1 MSHGVGMRHVDV
13 NDLSL
18 NHVPLNHVTLIEK
31 CMRVK
36 NAAQRL
42 KAIKSNGSKCA
53 VSKQDRA
60 VGTE

>member
-1 MSHGVGMRHVDV
+1 MRHVDV